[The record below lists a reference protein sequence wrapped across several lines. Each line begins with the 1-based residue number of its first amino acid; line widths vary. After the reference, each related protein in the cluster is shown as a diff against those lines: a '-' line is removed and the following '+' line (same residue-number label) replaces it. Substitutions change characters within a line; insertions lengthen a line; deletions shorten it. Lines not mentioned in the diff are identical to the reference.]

1 MRKIGAT
8 GVSFHRLLALVLAF
22 SLCLGLLPA
31 SGETLAG
38 WDGVQVSVLHTDGS
52 GSTWQYPAVRV
63 PDEFGLTYTWWVTL
77 PETALDSTVQLQVVH
92 PDPAYTYWAPD
103 WTLNLH
109 WNADKNADAVDDLYT
124 YYIGCSYNG
133 APQVSQ
139 MDDCMKILLST
150 QQPPFAYETDILP
163 GGAVMLPAGDE
174 GFGSEPGVEVI
185 QPGGNPGVDLIIP
198 GGSQDS
204 QEQAPATAVI
214 PVYYVHVDGR
224 QLDMR
229 EVTLGEGT
237 HTLWPESSKVG
248 GLNLVGEYSQTV
260 TVHAGGWTDVA
271 SVTFYYEDPYVA
283 PQEPE
288 VILPVTATVDVYY
301 YHQDGYELDHR
312 VVTLEG
318 EGTHFIYP
326 ESSAAAQYELV
337 GDESYHVYVNADGY
351 VDVASVS
358 FIYRTPYVAPVTGE
372 LTVMYVLEDGTRI
385 DSQVITVAQGYQ
397 TVWPES
403 SRVSGLTLVSEAS
416 ANVYVDN
423 GGAVSPN
430 PVTFV
435 YRQAVQQVREATVT
449 VRIYDSYMNEI
460 ASPLQYTL
468 PVGTHTIEA
477 PSGSETPGYELIS
490 EAVIEVTVRE
500 DGSYTPSGEELSFW
514 YRPVQAEPIVPVVTD
529 PPAPQTAS
537 VTLRYLDSRGYEIA
551 GDQAVSL
558 GEGVHT
564 LTPDQNHV
572 PAGYTVIAGTESHQV
587 TVRNGRA
594 NQTVVTFYFTQTAQ
608 LPVAPATYAV
618 TVYYYDTLGNEI
630 APRQTLQLAPGTHR
644 VQANPRNLPAGYQLA
659 SEESFSLTVYADG
672 SMDRAA
678 EDVGF
683 WYAKQ
688 QVQVKN
694 ATITIRYVDG
704 NGRAVAGP
712 FTQELAGGQTY
723 QIFANAADVPQAY
736 DVSAA
741 QPVTVSVSETGHA
754 SPQVVSFVVDYRRS
768 GEEIP
773 VGVEVRRYGMV
784 NANSVA
790 LRTEPYSTKSNTVIQ
805 RVQRGGMVYL
815 LSTHVNTVGEKWT
828 EVIVNG
834 RMGFMKTE
842 FIDLLTPEASNTY
855 AASVGATPVPTFTP
869 APTPE
874 PTESIVEIITPA
886 PVTPTP
892 YVGYAVLQWQT
903 ELRTGASSSEMA
915 LTVLDA
921 EELVRVSEMVTSSW
935 NGESWSYVRT
945 MDGLNG
951 YVPTN
956 TLRQISDQEAAW
968 RLQQYYATPVPTRL
982 VTNTPEPMQL
992 QGYGL
997 TVAANVPLRRMASEQ
1012 SSIDRSLSYGTVV
1025 YITGQTYA
1033 DGVTWQ
1039 NVEVD
1044 GRSGYIRS
1052 DLVRFMTESE
1062 EIAYLN
1068 TFSTAAPTATPTQNP
1083 YSSDALSSYGYVTKN
1098 AVNFRE
1104 EASTGSGKL
1113 ATLNAY
1119 AMALVLG
1126 TERVNGVTWYRVN
1139 YGGETGYI
1147 HGSYFHQMTLKEFS
1161 EFYGSEKYYQGLR
1174 SNEGSQESGSGASG
1188 GQVSQEDY
1196 VVDDWYSSGNV
1207 IQPSFAPFI
1216 PVPTEAP
1223 INATATPTLEP
1234 LPGYV
1239 TQGGAGGTGAQTN
1252 PSGGSGQVGNSSSD
1266 LPLPGE
1272 TGTVT
1277 YPMKDNGGD
1286 GGALVWV
1293 IVIALLVLAV
1303 GGAVAVMQHQR
1314 RKQQIAMKAA
1324 QRRAQQARSAA
1335 PQRPYARQPQPRTG
1349 AYPNYGQP
1357 QQALFPQSGQ
1367 PNDGGYA
1374 PQSSPAQP
1382 QQRTTP
1388 VYPAEAPVER
1398 PAARPVAESTPQRV
1412 GRRTAWQQAHAERS
1426 DENNSNA

>member
-8 GVSFHRLLALVLAF
+8 GKGIHRLLALVLAF

-77 PETALDSTVQLQVVH
+77 PETALDSVVQLQVVH

-109 WNADKNADAVDDLYT
+109 WNGDKNAAAVDDLYT
-124 YYIGCSYNG
+124 YYIGYSYNG

-139 MDDCMKILLST
+139 MNDCMKILLST
-150 QQPPFAYETDILP
+150 QEPPFAYESDVLP
-163 GGAVMLPAGDE
+163 GGAVMLPAGGE

-198 GGSQDS
+198 GGSQGS

-214 PVYYVHVDGR
+214 PVYYVHEDGR

-237 HTLWPESSKVG
+237 HTLWPESDRVG

-260 TVHAGGWTDVA
+260 TVHPGGWTDVA
-271 SVTFYYEDPYVA
+271 SVTFYYADPYVA

-288 VILPVTATVDVYY
+288 IILPVTASVDVYY

-318 EGTHFIYP
+318 EGTHYIYP
-326 ESSAAAQYELV
+326 ESSVAAQYELV
-337 GDESYHVYVNADGY
+337 SEASHNVYVNADGY
-351 VDVASVS
+351 VDLASVS

-385 DSQVITVAQGYQ
+385 DSQVVTVAQGNQ

-403 SRVSGLTLVSEAS
+403 SKVGGLTLVSQAS
-416 ANVYVDN
+416 FDVYVDN

-435 YRQAVQQVREATVT
+435 YRQPVQQVQEATLT

-460 ASPLQYTL
+460 ASPRQYTL
-468 PVGTHTIEA
+468 PVGTHIIEA
-477 PSGSETPGYELIS
+477 PAGSETPGYELIS
-490 EAVIEVTVRE
+490 EAVIEVTVHA
-500 DGSYTPSGEELSFW
+500 DGSYTPSGEALSFW
-514 YRPVQAEPIVPVVTD
+514 YRPVQEESIVPVVTD

-537 VTLRYLDSRGYEIA
+537 VTLRYLDSRGYEVA
-551 GDQAVSL
+551 PDQVVAL
-558 GEGVHT
+558 GEGTHT
-564 LTPDQNHV
+564 LTPDQSHV
-572 PAGYTVIAGTESHQV
+572 PAGYTAIAGTDSHQV

-594 NQTVVTFYFTQTAQ
+594 NQSVATFYFTQTVQ
-608 LPVAPATYAV
+608 LPVAPQTYQV
-618 TVYYYDTLGNEI
+618 TVHYYDTLGNEI
-630 APRQTLQLAPGTHR
+630 APRQTLQLAPGTHL
-644 VQANPRNLPAGYQLA
+644 VKPSPQNLPSGYQLA
-659 SEESFSLTVYADG
+659 SESSFYLTVYQDG
-672 SMDRAA
+672 TMDRAA

-683 WYAKQ
+683 WYARE

-694 ATITIRYVDG
+694 AVITIRYVDG
-704 NGRAVAGP
+704 TGRLVAGP
-712 FTQELAGGQTY
+712 FTQELQGGQTY
-723 QIFANAADVPQAY
+723 QIFANAADVPQTF
-736 DVSAA
+736 DVSGAE
-741 QPVTVSVSETGHA
+741 PVTVTVSETGYA
-754 SPQVVSFVVDYRRS
+754 SPQVVSFLVEYRRS

-773 VGVEVRRYGMV
+773 VGVEVRRYGVV

-790 LRTEPYSTKSNTVIQ
+790 MRTEPYSTKSNTVIQ

-815 LSTHVNTVGEKWT
+815 LSTHVNNLGEKWT

-834 RMGFMKTE
+834 RTGYMKTE
-842 FIDLLTPEASNTY
+842 FIDLLTPEASDAY
-855 AASVGATPVPTFTP
+855 ASSIGATPVPTF
-869 APTPE
+869 TPE
-874 PTESIVEIITPA
+874 PTESIVEIITPV
-886 PVTPTP
+886 PVTPAP
-892 YVGYAVLQWQT
+892 YAGYAVLQWQT
-903 ELRTGASSSEMA
+903 ELRTGASSDEMSITA
-915 LTVLDA
+915 LETD
-921 EELVRVSEMVTSSW
+921 EMVLVNETIVSSW

-951 YVPTN
+951 YVPAY

-968 RLQQYYATPVPTRL
+968 RLQQYYATPAPTQL

-997 TVAANVPLRRMASEQ
+997 TTAANVPLRRMASEL
-1012 SSIDRSLSYGTVV
+1012 SSIDRNLPYGTVV

-1039 NVEVD
+1039 NVAVD

-1052 DLVRFMTESE
+1052 DLVRFMTEYE
-1062 EIAYLN
+1062 EMAYLN
-1068 TFSTAAPTATPTQNP
+1068 SFNTAIPTATPTSNP

-1104 EASTGSGKL
+1104 GASTGSRKL
-1113 ATLNAY
+1113 ASLNAY

-1126 TERVNGVTWYRVN
+1126 TERVGGVTWYRVN
-1139 YGGETGYI
+1139 YNGETGYI

-1161 EFYGSEKYYQGLR
+1161 EFYGSDLYYQGLR
-1174 SNEGSQESGSGASG
+1174 SNEDSQDNGNSTGGSNAG

-1196 VVDDWYSSGNV
+1196 VVDDWYASGNV
-1207 IQPSFAPFI
+1207 IQPSFAPFV

-1239 TQGGAGGTGAQTN
+1239 TQGSAGGTGAQGN
-1252 PSGGSGQVGNSSSD
+1252 PSGGSGQVSNPSDD
-1266 LPLPGE
+1266 LPLPGA
-1272 TGTVT
+1272 TGAVT
-1277 YPMKDNGGD
+1277 YPMKDSGGD
-1286 GGALVWV
+1286 GSALVWV

-1324 QRRAQQARSAA
+1324 QRRAQQARNAA
-1335 PQRPYARQPQPRTG
+1335 AQRPYARVANPVQPRTG
-1349 AYPNYGQP
+1349 AYPNYGQ
-1357 QQALFPQSGQ
+1357 QQLSLFPQPGQ
-1367 PNDGGYA
+1367 TNAANDVPGNNPAPTASASPVTQAPTARPYA
-1374 PQSSPAQP
+1374 
-1382 QQRTTP
+1382 
-1388 VYPAEAPVER
+1388 R
-1398 PAARPVAESTPQRV
+1398 PAAEATPQRV
-1412 GRRTAWQQAHAERS
+1412 GRRTAWQQAHAEQN
-1426 DENNSNA
+1426 DANGDN